1 MPISSVKIHAELPAR
16 SVKVSQKFTFI
27 CISVA
32 PHRNSQMLEEE
43 ETLPVPPDPAVDLR
57 PAARLNQ
64 EEPPPSAA
72 PEEDEEAERPFK
84 VG

>member
-1 MPISSVKIHAELPAR
+1 
-16 SVKVSQKFTFI
+16 
-27 CISVA
+27 
-32 PHRNSQMLEEE
+32 MLEEEE

-57 PAARLNQ
+57 PPARLNQ

>member
-1 MPISSVKIHAELPAR
+1 
-16 SVKVSQKFTFI
+16 
-27 CISVA
+27 
-32 PHRNSQMLEEE
+32 MLEEEE

-57 PAARLNQ
+57 PAAKLNQ

>member
-1 MPISSVKIHAELPAR
+1 MLTSKLMLPAR

-32 PHRNSQMLEEE
+32 PHRNSQMLEEEE